1 MSTRYSRQ
9 ELFQPIGTEGQK
21 RLKNAKVVIIGA
33 GALGTASA
41 EMLVRAGVG
50 SVTILDRDYI
60 EWSNLQR
67 QQLYTEQDVQER
79 LPKAVAAEKRLKQV
93 NSEVNVRGIVIDV
106 TAQHIDELVSG
117 ASIIVDAADNFE
129 VRMIAND
136 AAVKH
141 QIPFLYGAC
150 VASYGIQFTV
160 IPGETPCLH
169 CLLEHLPAQSM
180 TCDTA
185 GIISPVVQQ
194 VAAYQVADALKY
206 LTGHQ
211 VSPILKSF
219 DLWKN
224 ERSDIRSVAS
234 LQKKQC
240 PSCGLKTYPF
250 LSYDK
255 RAKADVLCGRNTVQ
269 IRSAAEAP
277 PLHEVALRLK
287 KAGMDVLENPYLLSC
302 QKNEYK
308 FVLFKDGRALV
319 HGTNDIAK
327 ARTIYHQWIG

>member
-9 ELFQPIGTEGQK
+9 ELLGRLRGRTK
-21 RLKNAKVVIIGA
+21 RLHASKAVIIGA

-67 QQLYTEQDVQER
+67 QQLYTEQDVLDR

-93 NSEVNVRGIVIDV
+93 NSDVHVRGIVIDV
-106 TAQHIDELVSG
+106 TAQNIDEYVSG

-169 CLLEHLPAQSM
+169 CLLEHLPAQGM

-194 VAAYQVADALKY
+194 VAAYQVADALKL

-211 VSPILKSF
+211 ITPVLRSF
-219 DLWKN
+219 DLWTN
-224 ERSDIRSVAS
+224 ERSDIRSVSS
-234 LQKKQC
+234 LKRNNAQAAVLRHIHFYHMIKEQKQMYYVDEI
-240 PSCGLKTYPF
+240 P
-250 LSYDK
+250 
-255 RAKADVLCGRNTVQ
+255 
-269 IRSAAEAP
+269 
-277 PLHEVALRLK
+277 
-287 KAGMDVLENPYLLSC
+287 
-302 QKNEYK
+302 YK
-308 FVLFKDGRALV
+308 FAV
-319 HGTNDIAK
+319 H
-327 ARTIYHQWIG
+327 